1 MALSLT
7 SKHTPTAWMI
17 SASIPNPVPESGHFK
32 GALPGHFWQAPKQDQ
47 EAIDQLVVS
56 QASDESAWEAPVRV
70 KRSKPAALSLRGE
83 LAARAA
89 FLAKLHREPGMDGWV
104 ERVVRERVELEEF
117 ASKAKKK
124 KLAS

>member
-1 MALSLT
+1 MTSPRKRKATSL
-7 SKHTPTAWMI
+7 
-17 SASIPNPVPESGHFK
+17 
-32 GALPGHFWQAPKQDQ
+32 DQ
-47 EAIDQLVVS
+47 ERIDRLVVS

-70 KRSKPAALSLRGE
+70 KRSEPAALSLPGE

-89 FLAKLHREPGMDGWV
+89 FLAKLHREAGIDKWV

-117 ASKAKKK
+117 AFKETKK